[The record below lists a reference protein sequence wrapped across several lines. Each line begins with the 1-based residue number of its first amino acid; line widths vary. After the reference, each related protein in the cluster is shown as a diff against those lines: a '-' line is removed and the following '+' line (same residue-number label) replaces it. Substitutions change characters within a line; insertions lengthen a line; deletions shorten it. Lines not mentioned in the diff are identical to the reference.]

1 MAQQYIGITLPITNG
16 NTGMFAQSTTVFQ
29 QVKSNFKNL
38 ILTKKGERLMQPEF
52 GTDLHRIL
60 FENITENTLENARLT
75 VVEAVERWM
84 PFLELQQ
91 FEVKN
96 PVNGNPHRID
106 LSVTYRFRNNPN
118 AGNVYGTASQNTGN
132 FNLKSLTYKV

>member
-38 ILTKKGERLMQPEF
+38 ILTKKGERIMQPEF

-91 FEVKN
+91 FEVTN

-118 AGNVYGTASQNTGN
+118 VTDSITV
-132 FNLKSLTYKV
+132 SI

>member
-1 MAQQYIGITLPITNG
+1 MAQQYVGITLPITNG

-52 GTDLHRIL
+52 GTNLHRIL

-91 FEVKN
+91 FEVTN

-118 AGNVYGTASQNTGN
+118 VTDSITV
-132 FNLKSLTYKV
+132 SI

>member
-16 NTGMFAQSTTVFQ
+16 NTGMFAQSTTIFQ

-118 AGNVYGTASQNTGN
+118 VTDSITV
-132 FNLKSLTYKV
+132 SI

>member
-1 MAQQYIGITLPITNG
+1 MAQQYIGVTLPITNG

-29 QVKSNFKNL
+29 QVRSNFKNL

-52 GTDLHRIL
+52 GTNLHRIL

-84 PFLELQQ
+84 PFLEVQE

-118 AGNVYGTASQNTGN
+118 VTDSV
-132 FNLKSLTYKV
+132 SISI

>member
-1 MAQQYIGITLPITNG
+1 MAQKYIGITLPITNG
-16 NTGMFAQSTTVFQ
+16 NTGMFAQSVSLLQ

-60 FENITENTLENARLT
+60 FENITENTLDDARLT
-75 VVEAVERWM
+75 VVDATERWM
-84 PFLELQQ
+84 PFLEVVE
-91 FEVKN
+91 FETKN

-118 AGNVYGTASQNTGN
+118 VTDSVTV
-132 FNLKSLTYKV
+132 SI

>member
-38 ILTKKGERLMQPEF
+38 ILTKKGERLMQPDF
-52 GTDLHRIL
+52 GTDLYRIL
-60 FENITENTLENARLT
+60 FENITDDTLDNARLT
-75 VVEAVERWM
+75 VVGATERWM
-84 PFLELQQ
+84 PFLEVLK
-91 FEVKN
+91 FDVTN

-118 AGNVYGTASQNTGN
+118 VTDSITV
-132 FNLKSLTYKV
+132 SI

>member
-118 AGNVYGTASQNTGN
+118 VTD
-132 FNLKSLTYKV
+132 SLTVSI

>member
-1 MAQQYIGITLPITNG
+1 MAQKYIGITLPITNG
-16 NTGMFAQSTTVFQ
+16 NTGMFAQSVSLLQ

-52 GTDLHRIL
+52 GTNLHRIL
-60 FENITENTLENARLT
+60 FENITENTLDDARLT
-75 VVEAVERWM
+75 VVDATERWM
-84 PFLELQQ
+84 PFLEVME
-91 FEVKN
+91 FETKN

-118 AGNVYGTASQNTGN
+118 VTDSVTV
-132 FNLKSLTYKV
+132 SI

>member
-1 MAQQYIGITLPITNG
+1 
-16 NTGMFAQSTTVFQ
+16 
-29 QVKSNFKNL
+29 
-38 ILTKKGERLMQPEF
+38 MQPEF

-60 FENITENTLENARLT
+60 FENITENTLEDARLT

-118 AGNVYGTASQNTGN
+118 VTDSITV
-132 FNLKSLTYKV
+132 SI

>member
-16 NTGMFAQSTTVFQ
+16 NTGMFAQSTTIFQ

-60 FENITENTLENARLT
+60 FENITENTLEDARLT

-118 AGNVYGTASQNTGN
+118 VTDSITV
-132 FNLKSLTYKV
+132 SI

>member
-38 ILTKKGERLMQPEF
+38 ILTKKGERLMQPDF
-52 GTDLHRIL
+52 GTNLHRIL

-84 PFLELQQ
+84 PFLEIEQ

-96 PVNGNPHRID
+96 PVNGNTHRID
-106 LSVTYRFRNNPN
+106 LSVTYRFRSNPN
-118 AGNVYGTASQNTGN
+118 VTDSV
-132 FNLKSLTYKV
+132 SISI

>member
-16 NTGMFAQSTTVFQ
+16 NTGMFAQSTTIFQ

-60 FENITENTLENARLT
+60 FENITENTLEDARLT

-96 PVNGNPHRID
+96 PVNGNPHRI
-106 LSVTYRFRNNPN
+106 VIN
-118 AGNVYGTASQNTGN
+118 GNKPTD
-132 FNLKSLTYKV
+132 